1 MAAETSTH
9 TRATRA
15 RIPYGTWGSSYFPAW
30 QTSPL
35 AEVNIGQFAGEA
47 MGRILGL
54 RGVPQNRL
62 EYLVIGS
69 TIPWHWKFWTA
80 PLVASC
86 MGTRIPGFHVEQACA
101 TGLQAVVVA
110 AAEVEMGANDVVGVL
125 TFDRTSDS
133 PVGVFPERRSYER
146 TQALGDVWDNF
157 GFDPATGKA
166 MIATAGL
173 AARKYKID
181 RREVDEITLC
191 RYEQYFNAKD
201 SGFLDRVLVPL
212 EVLNLQGRSMGVV
225 DDDLGVRRVS
235 AGGLRAMRELDTC
248 VTAGSQ
254 THASDGMACLLVTTP
269 EKARELSPRPEIEI
283 SLVAKAEVRTS
294 PSLMPESPALA
305 VAKLLDRTGLRMT
318 DMAVVKNHNPFAVND
333 AIFSKILGHDWHEMN
348 TTGCSLVWGHP
359 QGPTLTRSLIEGLEE
374 AVSLGGGHV
383 LLFGCAAGDV
393 GIAAIFEVSDQNGG
407 RTS

>member
-1 MAAETSTH
+1 MAADVSMFP
-9 TRATRA
+9 RA
-15 RIPYGTWGSSYFPAW
+15 RIPYGTWGSSFFPAW

-47 MGRILGL
+47 MSRILGL
-54 RGVPQNRL
+54 RGVPQRRL

-86 MGTRIPGFHVEQACA
+86 MGVRIPGYHIEQACA
-101 TGLQAVVVA
+101 TGLQAVVVG
-110 AAEVEMGANDVVGVL
+110 AAEVDGGVNDVVGVL

-157 GFDPATGKA
+157 GFDPATGNA
-166 MIATAGL
+166 MIKTAGL
-173 AARKYKID
+173 AARKYRID
-181 RREVDEITLC
+181 RREVDDITLC
-191 RYEQYFNAKD
+191 RYEQYFEAKE

-212 EVLNLQGRSMGVV
+212 EVLNLQGRSMGMV

-235 AGGLRAMRELDTC
+235 AGSLHAMRELDTC
-248 VTAGSQ
+248 ITAGSQ
-254 THASDGMACLLVTTP
+254 THASDGMACLLVTSP
-269 EKARELSPRPEIEI
+269 EAARELSPRPEIEI
-283 SLVAKAEVRTS
+283 TLVAKSEVRTS
-294 PSLMPESPALA
+294 PSLMPEAPAFA
-305 VAKLLDRTGLRMT
+305 VAKLLEKTGLAMG
-318 DMAVVKNHNPFAVND
+318 DIAVVKNHNPFAVND
-333 AIFSKILGHDWHEMN
+333 AIFSKVVDHDWRKMN

-374 AVSLGGGHV
+374 AVSLGGGRV
-383 LLFGCAAGDV
+383 LLFGCAAGDI
-393 GIAAIFEVSDQNGG
+393 GIAAVFEVSDQGG
-407 RTS
+407 QAS